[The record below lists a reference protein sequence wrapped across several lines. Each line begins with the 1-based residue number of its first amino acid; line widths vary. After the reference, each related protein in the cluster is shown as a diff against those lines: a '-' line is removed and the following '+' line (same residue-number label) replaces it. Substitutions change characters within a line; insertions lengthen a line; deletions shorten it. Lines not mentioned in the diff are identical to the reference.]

1 MKSIKELS
9 NAVVFIK
16 LIRLLIEKDMAT
28 SSEMILKESAEL
40 KVRYEFIQIIF
51 KGIYIFTEFRKMKNF
66 IKFIFRFKSNIQ
78 LKKVLT
84 LSRQLGLTNLSSQRS
99 L

>member
-84 LSRQLGLTNLSSQRS
+84 LSRQLGLTNLSLQRS